1 MLQRSTLMLASLA
14 LVACAPDLRPI
25 NETPRDAS
33 GRPSDASDASADAS
47 APAVGRVQ
55 TRATG
60 DHLES
65 VVDAQD
71 NRAWVYVDLDRLAM
85 ADERME
91 GWDVAFN
98 RFKAM
103 TNGGSS
109 GTAGVT
115 VAILD
120 GVSFED
126 ARPREGLQWLSD
138 QLDGDDANTDPDYA
152 LSAQGDGWFDYN
164 SENHTLSPKDRTY
177 LLRTSESRT
186 LRFRWQRYYDAAGS
200 PGVLTVQ
207 WGETPATR

>member
-1 MLQRSTLMLASLA
+1 MTLRSTLVLAALA
-14 LVACAPDLRPI
+14 LSACAPDLRPT
-25 NETPRDAS
+25 NAAPRDANA
-33 GRPSDASDASADAS
+33 DADAPAAEAS
-47 APAVGRVQ
+47 APVAGRVQ

-71 NRAWVYVDLDRLAM
+71 NRAWIYVDLDRLAM

-109 GTAGVT
+109 GSAGVT

-120 GVSFED
+120 GVPFDD

-138 QLDGDDANTDPDYA
+138 QPDGDDANTDPDYA

-177 LLRTSESRT
+177 LIRTSEGRT
-186 LRFRWQRYYDAAGS
+186 LRFRWRRYYDSAGS